1 VTRVA
6 LVGARGTGKRRL
18 AGGLAGFFSA
28 HRLDVAVL
36 EDDTAADVVLLAGL
50 DLPSARGG
58 EGEDAAIRARL
69 QSAGMAFHVVYGT
82 GPQRLRSALQALASA
97 GVLAAGLVPR
107 EDDGAD
113 GRRPWTWICEKCS
126 DPDCEHRLFTRL
138 REARG

>member
-6 LVGARGTGKRRL
+6 LVGARGTGKSRL
-18 AGGLAGFFSA
+18 AGELTGFFSA
-28 HRLDVAVL
+28 HGLDIAVI
-36 EDDTAADVVLLAGL
+36 EAPAGADIVLLAGL
-50 DLPSARGG
+50 DLPSARG
-58 EGEDAAIRARL
+58 EDEDAAIRAHL
-69 QSAGMAFHVVYGT
+69 QCAGVAFHVVYGT

-107 EDDGAD
+107 ENDGAQE
-113 GRRPWTWICEKCS
+113 RRPWTWSCEKCS

>member
-6 LVGARGTGKRRL
+6 LVGARGTGKSRL
-18 AGGLAGFFSA
+18 AGELTGFFSA
-28 HRLDVAVL
+28 HGLDIAVI
-36 EDDTAADVVLLAGL
+36 EAPAGADIVLLAGL
-50 DLPSARGG
+50 DLPSARG

-69 QSAGMAFHVVYGT
+69 QCAGVAFHVVYGT

-113 GRRPWTWICEKCS
+113 GLRPWTWICEKCS